1 MNNSSAAGNGAQRV
15 QTEQDRGPLYQFVY
29 AESLRSLTQQA
40 TVLDNIRTRAGLVIT
55 GANVVTALL
64 AAPAIKDRGLTTGA
78 IIALILFGAVGVLS
92 LLMLLPQKGW
102 NFRFAA
108 TEILDRIEKQPDA
121 TLADIQRD
129 LARLNDD
136 SYDQNEQKLSRLFL
150 WLRLASLCLF
160 VEAGLWVLVLAKVS
174 VGGIAL

>member
-1 MNNSSAAGNGAQRV
+1 
-15 QTEQDRGPLYQFVY
+15 
-29 AESLRSLTQQA
+29 
-40 TVLDNIRTRAGLVIT
+40 
-55 GANVVTALL
+55 
-64 AAPAIKDRGLTTGA
+64 
-78 IIALILFGAVGVLS
+78 
-92 LLMLLPQKGW
+92 LPQKGW